1 MRLVAGSEQGH
12 RPQGRESELCAGH
25 APPSCPP
32 RGMSTPVFQPKTRG
46 PERFRDSRGG
56 TASGGEAESHLPR
69 TFAVG
74 SLWVAPL

>member
-25 APPSCPP
+25 APPSCPL